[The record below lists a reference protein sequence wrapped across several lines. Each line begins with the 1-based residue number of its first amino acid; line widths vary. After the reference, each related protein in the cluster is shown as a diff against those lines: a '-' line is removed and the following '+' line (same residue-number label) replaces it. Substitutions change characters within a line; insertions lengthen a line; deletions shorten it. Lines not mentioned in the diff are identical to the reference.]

1 MQQMGTLQLLTS
13 SAVYP
18 RFSYFPGVY
27 FFNHHFEAA
36 RKEEKKIKKRWSKR
50 KEGEGILIEKK
61 KERKKKL
68 LKILAGV
75 YNQSGPKPPKLFLQ
89 IA

>member
-36 RKEEKKIKKRWSKR
+36 RKEEKKLRKDGVRER
-50 KEGEGILIEKK
+50 KE
-61 KERKKKL
+61 KE
-68 LKILAGV
+68 
-75 YNQSGPKPPKLFLQ
+75 Y
-89 IA
+89 

>member
-1 MQQMGTLQLLTS
+1 MGTLQLLTS

-36 RKEEKKIKKRWSKR
+36 RKEEKKLRKDGVRER
-50 KEGEGILIEKK
+50 KE
-61 KERKKKL
+61 KE
-68 LKILAGV
+68 
-75 YNQSGPKPPKLFLQ
+75 Y
-89 IA
+89 